1 MHELRTISF
10 PVTSPPMKRLR
21 VDRGG
26 VYEIGKKGR
35 FVCIMIA
42 SLQVIQF
49 SVKRAVMNC
58 PQLGDYC
65 FNVAFHV
72 AQIHLGRTTKLT
84 HATLPSLGLD
94 GSAFPE

>member
-35 FVCIMIA
+35 FVCIMIP

-58 PQLGDYC
+58 SEFRDFGLA
-65 FNVAFHV
+65 VA
-72 AQIHLGRTTKLT
+72 L
-84 HATLPSLGLD
+84 
-94 GSAFPE
+94 